1 MFCFQTF
8 FVFVALEL
16 TKLTF
21 SVSNAH
27 DDDDMQT
34 DKHTLP
40 RFRHDKVN
48 KARSDPRPLARFKPE
63 VHPTSKLMKCPR
75 TTKITTRSFGRWP
88 QTTMCPK

>member
-1 MFCFQTF
+1 MFCNQTF

-34 DKHTLP
+34 NKHILP
-40 RFRHDKVN
+40 RCRHDKVN

-63 VHPTSKLMKCPR
+63 VHHTSKLMKCPEQEQL
-75 TTKITTRSFGRWP
+75 K
-88 QTTMCPK
+88 